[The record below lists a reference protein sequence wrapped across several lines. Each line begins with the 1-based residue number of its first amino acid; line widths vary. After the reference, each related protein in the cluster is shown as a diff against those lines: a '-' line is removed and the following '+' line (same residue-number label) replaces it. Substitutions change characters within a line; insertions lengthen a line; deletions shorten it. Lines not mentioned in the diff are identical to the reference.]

1 MTTLESTKKPLS
13 AIDNNIVNVFH
24 LISFHR
30 DKPIIL
36 GSNQYKNL
44 RYPADYDLF
53 EVIHEGQNKE
63 KFITECIKIF
73 QQIIHNIMDERDLY
87 FIDFKTEDRLHN
99 KIRWKPK
106 NILFLNGHIK
116 SKISLHDVIADATNH
131 LIKID
136 VIYYHNGLFIEFS
149 NIFCITSGDK
159 KKDIIDELQSIADDV
174 TELVS
179 EGNYFKALKRLY
191 SIAQIKKNKECIKI
205 LFDIFNTDLGKLS
218 QIISYIN
225 SIVLVLERYSDKE
238 TLERAHD
245 SINHLKSMM
254 VLPELNLKNT
264 IFDKFEDIS
273 KQTTADNIIISSGHV
288 IKSLNKILQT
298 KAKVIY
304 EKVI

>member
-13 AIDNNIVNVFH
+13 AIDDNIMNVFH

-44 RYPADYDLF
+44 RYPSDYDLF
-53 EVIHEGQNKE
+53 EVIHEGPNKE

-73 QQIIHNIMDERDLY
+73 QQIVHNIMNERDLY
-87 FIDFKTEDRLHN
+87 FIDFKTESKNGN

-106 NILFLNGHIK
+106 NILNGHIK
-116 SKISLHDVIADATNH
+116 NKISLHDVIADATNH

-149 NIFCITSGDK
+149 NIFFITSGDK
-159 KKDIIDELQSIADDV
+159 KKDIKDELQSIADDAK
-174 TELVS
+174 ELVS

-191 SIAQIKKNKECIKI
+191 SIAQIKKNKECIKL
-205 LFDIFNTDLGKLS
+205 LFNIFNSDIGKLS

-225 SIVLVLERYSDKE
+225 SVVLVLERYSDKE
-238 TLERAHD
+238 TMERAHD

-254 VLPELNLKNT
+254 ILPELNLKNAV
-264 IFDKFEDIS
+264 FDEFEAIN
-273 KQTTADNIIISSGHV
+273 KQTTADNIILYSERVS
-288 IKSLNKILQT
+288 KSLNKILQT